1 MLHAA
6 GIAGDGII
14 PFFRHGLGMFRR
26 SHFGPFSG
34 LTAGRLLASAAVAAI
49 ALSLAGCGSGRAA
62 IKAAEEKEAAE
73 LQATGGRVSS
83 AAGLRLGYACCNLR
97 YTGEWISDQSSGELP
112 FVPVGTRIL
121 VRGVEGDRAE
131 IEAGEKPYRMGL
143 DYGRKLEKT
152 AEWVDK
158 LVVLDD
164 PAERLAK
171 YPATIRTA
179 IEAGRLLYGMTREQV
194 LMAVGYP
201 STYDTP
207 KLDATPWKMYWNRT
221 QYLIH
226 WSGGKV
232 SRIEAAPELLA
243 KILAAGA
250 SQPAAAKQEGDK
262 RGKSAKQPSK

>member
-1 MLHAA
+1 M
-6 GIAGDGII
+6 
-14 PFFRHGLGMFRR
+14 
-26 SHFGPFSG
+26 SGPSVFWPISL
-34 LTAGRLLASAAVAAI
+34 LTAAVI
-49 ALSLAGCGSGRAA
+49 SLSLSGCGSGRAA

-73 LQATGGRVSS
+73 LEATGGRVSS

-97 YTGEWISDQSSGELP
+97 HTGEWVSDQASGEQP
-112 FVPVGTRIL
+112 FIPLGTRVL
-121 VRGVEGDRAE
+121 VRNVEGYRAE
-131 IEAGEKPYRMGL
+131 IEAGEKPYVMGL

-158 LVVLDD
+158 LVVLQD
-164 PAERLAK
+164 PSERLAK
-171 YPATIRTA
+171 YPANVRTA
-179 IEAGRLLYGMTREQV
+179 IEAGRLLTGMTREQV

-232 SRIEAAPELLA
+232 SRIEAAPDLLA

-250 SQPAAAKQEGDK
+250 PQPPAAKQEGDK

>member
-1 MLHAA
+1 MLHAT
-6 GIAGDGII
+6 GITGNGII
-14 PFFRHGLGMFRR
+14 SFFRHVLAM
-26 SHFGPFSG
+26 SGPSVFWPISL
-34 LTAGRLLASAAVAAI
+34 LTAAVI
-49 ALSLAGCGSGRAA
+49 SLSLTGCGSGRAA

-73 LQATGGRVSS
+73 LEATGGRVSS

-97 YTGEWISDQSSGELP
+97 YAGEWISDQGSGEQAFIPL
-112 FVPVGTRIL
+112 GTRVL
-121 VRGVEGDRAE
+121 VRNVEGYRAE
-131 IEAGEKPYRMGL
+131 VEAGEKPYVMAL

-164 PAERLAK
+164 PSTRLAK
-171 YPATIRTA
+171 YPANVRTA
-179 IEAGRLLYGMTREQV
+179 IEAGRLLTGMSREQV

-232 SRIEAAPELLA
+232 SRIEAAPDLLA

-250 SQPAAAKQEGDK
+250 TQPPAAKQEGDK
-262 RGKSAKQPSK
+262 GGKSAKQPSSKSAK

>member
-1 MLHAA
+1 M
-6 GIAGDGII
+6 
-14 PFFRHGLGMFRR
+14 
-26 SHFGPFSG
+26 SGPSVFWPISL
-34 LTAGRLLASAAVAAI
+34 LTAVVIS
-49 ALSLAGCGSGRAA
+49 LSLSGCGSGRAA

-73 LQATGGRVSS
+73 LQTTGGRVSS

-97 YTGEWISDQSSGELP
+97 YSGDWVSDQSSGELP
-112 FVPVGTRIL
+112 FIPLGTRVL
-121 VRGVEGDRAE
+121 VRSVEGDRAE

-158 LVVLDD
+158 LVVLQD
-164 PAERLAK
+164 PSERLAK
-171 YPATIRTA
+171 YPANVRTA
-179 IEAGRLLYGMTREQV
+179 IEAGRLLTGMTREQV

-232 SRIEAAPELLA
+232 SRIEAAPDLLA

-250 SQPAAAKQEGDK
+250 SQPPAAKQEGDK
-262 RGKSAKQPSK
+262 RGKSAKQPAK

>member
-1 MLHAA
+1 MS
-6 GIAGDGII
+6 G
-14 PFFRHGLGMFRR
+14 R
-26 SHFGPFSG
+26 SVFWPISL
-34 LTAGRLLASAAVAAI
+34 LTAAVFGASLV
-49 ALSLAGCGSGRAA
+49 GCGSGRAA

-97 YTGEWISDQSSGELP
+97 YNGDWISDQGSGELP
-112 FVPVGTRIL
+112 FIPLGTRIL

-152 AEWVDK
+152 ADWVDK
-158 LVVLDD
+158 LVVLAD

-171 YPATIRTA
+171 YPATVRTA
-179 IEAGRLLYGMTREQV
+179 IEAGRLLNGMTREQV

-243 KILAAGA
+243 KIVATGA
-250 SQPAAAKQEGDK
+250 PPPAAARQEGEK
-262 RGKSAKQPSK
+262 RGKAAKQPAR

>member
-1 MLHAA
+1 MS
-6 GIAGDGII
+6 G
-14 PFFRHGLGMFRR
+14 P
-26 SHFGPFSG
+26 SVFGPISL
-34 LTAGRLLASAAVAAI
+34 LTAVVIS
-49 ALSLAGCGSGRAA
+49 LSLSGCGSGRAA

-73 LQATGGRVSS
+73 LEATGGRVSS

-97 YTGEWISDQSSGELP
+97 YSGDWVSDQSSGELP
-112 FVPVGTRIL
+112 FIPLGTRVL
-121 VRGVEGDRAE
+121 VRSVEGDRAE
-131 IEAGEKPYRMGL
+131 IEAGEKSYRMGL

-158 LVVLDD
+158 LVVLQDFS
-164 PAERLAK
+164 ERLAK
-171 YPATIRTA
+171 YPANVRTA
-179 IEAGRLLYGMTREQV
+179 IEAGRLLTGMTREQV

-232 SRIEAAPELLA
+232 SRIEAAPDLLA

-250 SQPAAAKQEGDK
+250 PQPPAAKQEGDK
-262 RGKSAKQPSK
+262 RGNSAKQPAK

>member
-1 MLHAA
+1 M
-6 GIAGDGII
+6 
-14 PFFRHGLGMFRR
+14 
-26 SHFGPFSG
+26 SGPSVFWPISA
-34 LTAGRLLASAAVAAI
+34 LTAVLLAVS
-49 ALSLAGCGSGRAA
+49 LSGCGTGRAA

-73 LQATGGRVSS
+73 LQSTGGRVSS

-97 YTGEWISDQSSGELP
+97 YSGDWISDQSSGELP
-112 FVPVGTRIL
+112 FIPLGTRVL
-121 VRGVEGDRAE
+121 VRSVEGDRAE

-158 LVVLDD
+158 LVVLQD
-164 PAERLAK
+164 PTEKLAK
-171 YPATIRTA
+171 YPANIRTA
-179 IEAGRLLYGMTREQV
+179 IEAGRLLNGMTREQV
-194 LMAVGYP
+194 LIAVGYP
-201 STYDTP
+201 TTYDTP

-232 SRIEAAPELLA
+232 SRIEAAPDLLA

-250 SQPAAAKQEGDK
+250 PQPAAAKQEGDK
-262 RGKSAKQPSK
+262 RGKSAKQPSGKSAK

>member
-1 MLHAA
+1 M
-6 GIAGDGII
+6 
-14 PFFRHGLGMFRR
+14 
-26 SHFGPFSG
+26 SGPSVFWPISL
-34 LTAGRLLASAAVAAI
+34 LTAAVI
-49 ALSLAGCGSGRAA
+49 SLSLSGCGSGRAA

-73 LQATGGRVSS
+73 LEATGGRVSS

-97 YTGEWISDQSSGELP
+97 HTGEWISDQGSGEQAFIPL
-112 FVPVGTRIL
+112 GTRVL
-121 VRGVEGDRAE
+121 VRNVEGYRAE
-131 IEAGEKPYRMGL
+131 IEAGEKPYVMGL

-158 LVVLDD
+158 LVVLQD
-164 PAERLAK
+164 PSERLAK
-171 YPATIRTA
+171 YPANVRTA
-179 IEAGRLLYGMTREQV
+179 IEAGRLLTGMTREQV

-232 SRIEAAPELLA
+232 SRIEAAPDLLA

-250 SQPAAAKQEGDK
+250 SQPPAAKQEGDK
-262 RGKSAKQPSK
+262 RGKSAKQPAK

>member
-1 MLHAA
+1 MLHAT
-6 GIAGDGII
+6 GITGNGII
-14 PFFRHGLGMFRR
+14 SFFRHVLAM
-26 SHFGPFSG
+26 SGPSVFWPISL
-34 LTAGRLLASAAVAAI
+34 LTAAVI
-49 ALSLAGCGSGRAA
+49 SLSLTGCGSGRAA

-73 LQATGGRVSS
+73 LEATGGRVSS

-97 YTGEWISDQSSGELP
+97 YAGEWISDQGSGEQAFIPL
-112 FVPVGTRIL
+112 GTRVL
-121 VRGVEGDRAE
+121 VRNVEGYRAE
-131 IEAGEKPYRMGL
+131 VEAGEKPYVMGL

-164 PAERLAK
+164 PSTRLAK
-171 YPATIRTA
+171 YPANIRTA
-179 IEAGRLLYGMTREQV
+179 IEAGRLLTGMSREQV

-232 SRIEAAPELLA
+232 SRIEAAPDLLA

-250 SQPAAAKQEGDK
+250 TQPPAAKQEGDK
-262 RGKSAKQPSK
+262 GGKSAKQPSGKSAK

>member
-1 MLHAA
+1 M
-6 GIAGDGII
+6 
-14 PFFRHGLGMFRR
+14 
-26 SHFGPFSG
+26 SGPSVFWPISL
-34 LTAGRLLASAAVAAI
+34 LTAAVI
-49 ALSLAGCGSGRAA
+49 SLSLSGCGSGRAA

-73 LQATGGRVSS
+73 LEATGGRVSS

-97 YTGEWISDQSSGELP
+97 HTGEWISDQASGEQAFIPL
-112 FVPVGTRIL
+112 GTRVL
-121 VRGVEGDRAE
+121 VRNVEGYRAE
-131 IEAGEKPYRMGL
+131 IEAGEKPYVMGL

-158 LVVLDD
+158 LVVLQD
-164 PAERLAK
+164 PSERLAK
-171 YPATIRTA
+171 YPANVRTA
-179 IEAGRLLYGMTREQV
+179 IEAGRLLTGMTREQV

-232 SRIEAAPELLA
+232 SRIEAAPDLLA
-243 KILAAGA
+243 KIQAAG
-250 SQPAAAKQEGDK
+250 
-262 RGKSAKQPSK
+262 GKCLMIEKLIALHPKGSGIRILR

>member
-1 MLHAA
+1 MLYAA
-6 GIAGDGII
+6 RIKGDGII
-14 PFFRHGLGMFRR
+14 PLFRHGLGMCRRPYFRL
-26 SHFGPFSG
+26 FSA
-34 LTAGRLLASAAVAAI
+34 LTAVVLAF
-49 ALSLAGCGSGRAA
+49 ALSGCGSGRAA

-73 LQATGGRVSS
+73 LESTKGRVSS

-97 YTGEWISDQSSGELP
+97 YSGDWISDQSSGELP
-112 FVPVGTRIL
+112 FIPVGTRIL
-121 VRGVEGDRAE
+121 VRSVEGDRAE

-158 LVVLDD
+158 LVVLQD

-171 YPATIRTA
+171 YPTHFRTA
-179 IEAGRLLYGMTREQV
+179 IEAGRLLPGMSRDQV

-226 WSGGKV
+226 WSAGKV
-232 SRIEAAPELLA
+232 SRIEASPDLLA

-250 SQPAAAKQEGDK
+250 PMPASTKPEGEKRGNAAKPAAKQ
-262 RGKSAKQPSK
+262 SAKQPAK

>member
-1 MLHAA
+1 MLHAT
-6 GIAGDGII
+6 GITGNGII
-14 PFFRHGLGMFRR
+14 SFFRHVLAM
-26 SHFGPFSG
+26 SGPSVFWPISL
-34 LTAGRLLASAAVAAI
+34 LTAAVI
-49 ALSLAGCGSGRAA
+49 SLSLTGCGSGRAA

-73 LQATGGRVSS
+73 LEATGGRVSS

-97 YTGEWISDQSSGELP
+97 YAGEWISDQVSGEQAFIPL
-112 FVPVGTRIL
+112 GTRVL
-121 VRGVEGDRAE
+121 VRNVEGYRAE
-131 IEAGEKPYRMGL
+131 VEAGEKPYVMGL

-164 PAERLAK
+164 PSTRLAK
-171 YPATIRTA
+171 YPANIRTA
-179 IEAGRLLYGMTREQV
+179 IEAGRLLTGMSREQV

-226 WSGGKV
+226 WSAGKV
-232 SRIEAAPELLA
+232 SRIEAAPDLLA

-250 SQPAAAKQEGDK
+250 TQPPAAKQEGDK
-262 RGKSAKQPSK
+262 GGKSAKQPSSKSAK

>member
-1 MLHAA
+1 VLHAA
-6 GIAGDGII
+6 GITGDGII
-14 PFFRHGLGMFRR
+14 PFFRHGLAM
-26 SHFGPFSG
+26 SGPSVFWPIST
-34 LTAGRLLASAAVAAI
+34 LTAVLLAVS
-49 ALSLAGCGSGRAA
+49 LSGCGTGRAA

-97 YTGEWISDQSSGELP
+97 YSGDWISDQSSGELP
-112 FVPVGTRIL
+112 FIPLGTRVL
-121 VRGVEGDRAE
+121 VRSVEGDRAE

-158 LVVLDD
+158 LVVLQD
-164 PAERLAK
+164 PTEKLAK
-171 YPATIRTA
+171 YPANIRTA
-179 IEAGRLLYGMTREQV
+179 IEAGRLLNGMTREQV

-201 STYDTP
+201 TTYDTP

-232 SRIEAAPELLA
+232 SRIEAAPDLLA

-250 SQPAAAKQEGDK
+250 PQPAAAKQDGDK
-262 RGKSAKQPSK
+262 HGKSAKQPSGKSAK

>member
-6 GIAGDGII
+6 GITGDGII
-14 PFFRHGLGMFRR
+14 PVFRHGLAM
-26 SHFGPFSG
+26 SG
-34 LTAGRLLASAAVAAI
+34 SSVFWPISALTAVLLAVSLSA
-49 ALSLAGCGSGRAA
+49 CGTGRAA

-73 LQATGGRVSS
+73 LEATGGRVSS

-97 YTGEWISDQSSGELP
+97 YAGEWISDQGSGEQP
-112 FVPVGTRIL
+112 FIPLGTRVL
-121 VRGVEGDRAE
+121 VRSVEGYRAE
-131 IEAGEKPYRMGL
+131 VEAGEKPYVMGL

-158 LVVLDD
+158 LVVLQD
-164 PAERLAK
+164 PTEKLAK
-171 YPATIRTA
+171 YPANIRTA
-179 IEAGRLLYGMTREQV
+179 IEAGRLLNGMSREQV

-201 STYDTP
+201 TTYDTP
-207 KLDATPWKMYWNRT
+207 KLEATPWKMYWNRT

-232 SRIEAAPELLA
+232 SRIEAAPSLLP

-250 SQPAAAKQEGDK
+250 PQPVAAKQEGDK
-262 RGKSAKQPSK
+262 HGQSAKQPSGKSAK